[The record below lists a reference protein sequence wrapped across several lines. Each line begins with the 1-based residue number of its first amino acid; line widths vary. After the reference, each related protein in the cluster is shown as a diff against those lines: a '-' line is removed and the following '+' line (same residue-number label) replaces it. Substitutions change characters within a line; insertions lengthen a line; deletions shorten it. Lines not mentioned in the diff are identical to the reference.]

1 MMSLPDDAFVA
12 LSGETRDF
20 DVNVMRKLIPGTG
33 ARSGERG
40 GKRASNARRKKE
52 REREGER
59 VYCILS
65 VALLNVAEGFLTQ
78 TTRFSWLILTSTR
91 SWSGSGCSF
100 VSVGVP

>member
-1 MMSLPDDAFVA
+1 MSLPDDAFVA

-52 REREGER
+52 RERERER
-59 VYCILS
+59 ESIAFS
-65 VALLNVAEGFLTQ
+65 ALPFLTSRRASSRRQ
-78 TTRFSWLILTSTR
+78 LDSP
-91 SWSGSGCSF
+91 G
-100 VSVGVP
+100 